1 MIVVTGGAG
10 FIGSCL
16 VWKLNQLGVDDILV
30 VDRLGRE
37 DKWKNLVEKRFADY
51 CDKDEFIEQLQAGT
65 YDGVITGIMHM
76 GACSATTEQDADY
89 LAANNLRYSQII
101 ARWCVQH
108 EVKLWYASSA
118 ATYGDGT
125 RGYSDEDAATP
136 HFRPLNMYG
145 FSKHLFDLWVLRHGW
160 QQQFTGIKFFNVFGP
175 NEYHKGGMRS
185 VIHKAFPLVR
195 DEGKIRLF
203 KSYRPDYADGSQQR
217 DFVYIKDVLEVMA
230 FFFTRPDVS
239 GIFNLGTGQA
249 RSWNDVARAMFA
261 ALGIE
266 GKIEY
271 IDMPEELRGKYQYFT
286 QADLTKLRRA
296 GCRHQFMSLE
306 ESVADY
312 VRNYLVPE
320 AYL

>member
-16 VWKLNQLGVDDILV
+16 IWKLNQLGVDDILV

-51 CDKDEFIEQLQAGT
+51 CDKDEFVERLQAGA
-65 YDGVITGIMHM
+65 YDGAITGIMHM
-76 GACSATTEQDADY
+76 GACSTTTEQDADY
-89 LAANNLRYSQII
+89 LAANNLHYSQII

-108 EVKLWYASSA
+108 DVKLWYASSA
-118 ATYGDGT
+118 ATYGDGM

-145 FSKHLFDLWVLRHGW
+145 FSKHLFDVWVLRHGW
-160 QQQFTGIKFFNVFGP
+160 QRRFTGIKFFNVFGP
-175 NEYHKGGMRS
+175 NEYHKGAMRS

-266 GKIEY
+266 GRIEY

-296 GCRHQFMSLE
+296 GCQHQFMSLE

>member
-10 FIGSCL
+10 FIGSCF
-16 VWKLNQLGVDDILV
+16 VWKLNQLGVDDILI
-30 VDRLGRE
+30 VDHLGRD
-37 DKWKNLVEKRFADY
+37 DKWKNLVEKRFSDY
-51 CDKDEFIEQLQAGT
+51 CDKKDFVERLQAGV
-65 YDGVITGIMHM
+65 YDGAITGIMHL

-89 LAANNLRYSQII
+89 LAANNLHYSQTV
-101 ARWCVQH
+101 ARWCVAH
-108 EVKLWYASSA
+108 NVKLWYASSA

-125 RGYSDEDAATP
+125 RGYSDDDAATP

-160 QQQFTGIKFFNVFGP
+160 QTRVTGIKFFNVFGP

-195 DEGKIRLF
+195 ETGRMRLF

-217 DFVYIKDVLEVMA
+217 DFVYIKDVVDVMA

-261 ALGIE
+261 ALGIA
-266 GKIEY
+266 GTIEY

-296 GCRHQFMSLE
+296 GCMHQFMSVE
-306 ESVADY
+306 ESVRDY
-312 VRNYLVPE
+312 VHNYLLPG